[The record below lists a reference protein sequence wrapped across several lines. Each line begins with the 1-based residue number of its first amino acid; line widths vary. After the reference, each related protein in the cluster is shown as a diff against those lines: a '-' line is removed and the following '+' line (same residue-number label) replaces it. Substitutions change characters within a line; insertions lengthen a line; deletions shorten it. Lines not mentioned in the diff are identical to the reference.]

1 MSSLNIKSLEEISF
15 NDSLKN
21 HNDIHSIIVL
31 LVERVKKIPNYSDLN
46 MNVDLIVYIC
56 KLIDQILVDSK
67 LKNIDKLKL
76 FIEIYS
82 QIFPETSEKEL
93 KTIKAIIEYMH
104 NIKELLPIKTNWQ
117 KIARRAKS
125 FLKVILGVLSLSW
138 LKLDIPIFTIIIA
151 KGISFKLTLFAI
163 FSTLLI

>member
-15 NDSLKN
+15 NDSLKS
-21 HNDIHSIIVL
+21 HSDIHSIIEL
-31 LVERVKKIPNYSDLN
+31 LVKRIKDIPEFTSLH

-93 KTIKAIIEYMH
+93 KTIKAIIEYLH

-117 KIARRAKS
+117 KIARNAKS
-125 FLKVILGVLSLSW
+125 FLKVLLGVLSLS
-138 LKLDIPIFTIIIA
+138 
-151 KGISFKLTLFAI
+151 
-163 FSTLLI
+163 